1 MLKALSATLA
11 IALLSVSI
19 LVHDAASVAPPSSE
33 KSAAEKSMTL
43 ESPTFK
49 EGEPIS
55 NDHFWNNFGCSG
67 GNKLPDLSWSKGPEG
82 TQSYAITFYDH
93 DAPTG
98 SGFWH
103 WVIYNVPADVTSIK
117 GGVLPSGAT
126 EGNTDLGKPGFFGP
140 CPPKGRKH
148 RYTFTVHALKVPKL
162 DVDKGATAALTG
174 FFIYQNTLAQA
185 EINGYGGPRD

>member
-1 MLKALSATLA
+1 VIT
-11 IALLSVSI
+11 VRSI
-19 LVHDAASVAPPSSE
+19 LTMALVAGSVMFGAAWAFAGDAAAD
-33 KSAAEKSMTL
+33 AENSITL

-49 EGEPIS
+49 EGQVIS
-55 NDHFWNNFGCSG
+55 NDHFWNQFGCSG
-67 GNKLPDLSWSKGPEG
+67 GNKRPNLAWSAGPEG

-103 WVIYNVPADVTSIK
+103 WVIYNIPADVREIK
-117 GGVLPSGAT
+117 GDGLPEGAT

-174 FFIYQNTLAQA
+174 FFIYQNTLAKG
-185 EINGYGGPRD
+185 ELNGYGGPRE

>member
-1 MLKALSATLA
+1 MIKLREAVMIAAVLVMSSSAVGA
-11 IALLSVSI
+11 VV
-19 LVHDAASVAPPSSE
+19 LVGGTGGGTE
-33 KSAAEKSMTL
+33 KSLSL
-43 ESPTFK
+43 SSPTFK
-49 EGEPIS
+49 EGQPIS

-67 GNKLPDLSWSKGPEG
+67 GNKLPDLEWGAGPDG

-103 WVIYNVPADVTSIK
+103 WVIYNIPADVRAIK
-117 GGVLPSGAT
+117 GGVLPAGAI

-148 RYTFTVHALKVPKL
+148 RYTFTVHALKTPKL

-174 FFIYQNTLAQA
+174 FYIYQNTIATG

>member
-1 MLKALSATLA
+1 MQNVRTLA
-11 IALLSVSI
+11 LTAAILGGSAFIGGPAGVAFAEDKSTTIGTPLEVS
-19 LVHDAASVAPPSSE
+19 
-33 KSAAEKSMTL
+33 
-43 ESPTFK
+43 SPTFK

-67 GNKLPDLSWSKGPEG
+67 GNKLPDLTWSAGPEG
-82 TQSYAITFYDH
+82 TQSYAVTFYDH

-103 WVIYNVPADVTSIK
+103 WVIYNIPADIRAIK
-117 GGVLPSGAT
+117 NGELPAGSV

-148 RYTFTVHALKVPKL
+148 RYTFTVHALSVPKL
-162 DVDKGATAALTG
+162 DVDKASTAALTG
-174 FFIYQNTLAQA
+174 FFIYQNTLAKG
-185 EINGYGGPRD
+185 EINGYGGPR

>member
-1 MLKALSATLA
+1 MQKVRTLA
-11 IALLSVSI
+11 LTVAILGGSAFLGGVALAE
-19 LVHDAASVAPPSSE
+19 DKPAATE
-33 KSAAEKSMTL
+33 TRL
-43 ESPTFK
+43 EISSPTFK

-67 GNKLPDLSWSKGPEG
+67 GNKLPDLTWSAGPEG
-82 TQSYAITFYDH
+82 TQSYAVTFYDH

-103 WVIYNVPADVTSIK
+103 WVIYNIPADIRAIK
-117 GGVLPSGAT
+117 NGELPAGSV

-148 RYTFTVHALKVPKL
+148 RYTFTVHALSVPKL
-162 DVDKGATAALTG
+162 DIDKASTAALTG
-174 FFIYQNTLAQA
+174 FFIYQNTLAKG
-185 EINGYGGPRD
+185 EINGYGGPR

>member
-1 MLKALSATLA
+1 MINFRAAALAA
-11 IALLSVSI
+11 ALL
-19 LVHDAASVAPPSSE
+19 AASGFIGTAVSVPLVAPPA
-33 KSAAEKSMTL
+33 SADKPLAL
-43 ESPTFK
+43 HSPTFK

-55 NDHFWNNFGCSG
+55 NDHFWNNFGCRG
-67 GNKLPDLSWSKGPEG
+67 GNKLPDLEWGAGPDG

-103 WVIYNVPADVTSIK
+103 WVVYNIPADVRAIK
-117 GGVLPSGAT
+117 GSALPSGAV

-148 RYTFTVHALKVPKL
+148 RYTFTVHALKTPKL
-162 DVDKGATAALTG
+162 DIDKGATAALTG
-174 FFIYQNTLAQA
+174 FFIYQNTLAKG
-185 EINGYGGPRD
+185 ELNGYGGPRD